1 MVTEVYSC
9 PLCQQS
15 EPVIRFGHNRSGT
28 QRLRCQACRKIWT
41 PQAKS
46 RSLTPEKEA
55 HILAALKER
64 LSQRAIART
73 FGVSR
78 DTIREL
84 LKKTPVEPA

>member
-41 PQAKS
+41 PQPKS
-46 RSLTPEKEA
+46 RSLTPQKEA
-55 HILAALKER
+55 HMLGALKER
-64 LSQRAIART
+64 LSQRGIARS

-78 DTIREL
+78 DTTREL
-84 LKKTPVEPA
+84 LKKTPAKLA